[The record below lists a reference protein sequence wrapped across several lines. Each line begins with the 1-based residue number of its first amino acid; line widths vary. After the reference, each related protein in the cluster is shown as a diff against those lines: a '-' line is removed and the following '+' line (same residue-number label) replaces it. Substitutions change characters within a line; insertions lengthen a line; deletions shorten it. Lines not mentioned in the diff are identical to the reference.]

1 MASQQGNRLRDAFR
15 NSDFS
20 RVFHLRTPVGR
31 SRSAILF
38 NTALCNIGSAFT
50 SGALYT
56 AFLAEN
62 GLDIVRVG
70 IITLIPYIS
79 WVLSLFS
86 PMLMR
91 HFPRRRGAL
100 IFNSMCYY
108 SCVTLATTIM
118 PLFVSDPEVKT
129 WLFALFLLIANA
141 SNALLG
147 NGCTTWILRFIPQ
160 GRDLNIY
167 TQYNNL
173 VGLVLTNLTGIGA
186 ALAATVLE
194 GSPHRMAFLVGLRL
208 FAFVLFIVAEL
219 VRFLV
224 PPETTLPVPDKR
236 LSPLHLV
243 REPLRHK
250 PFMSA
255 VVISIFWSFLVAI
268 NASTFSYYILE
279 TVKVPLVLM
288 YLGSITTALTSL
300 FLSGRFRRITDRISP
315 YRTIAVFALL
325 FGINEAMFSLIVPGR
340 VALYVVFAITYAVI
354 GVGFLMGYNSLFYLN
369 LPKGCNTDVFST
381 FWHLAANLASLG
393 GSAFGTWLLS
403 MFGAQKLPLFGLE
416 IYGSQLLCGIKSLL
430 CIGFFLLVWKITP
443 YLQKNRTEPD

>member
-1 MASQQGNRLRDAFR
+1 MASQPENHRYT
-15 NSDFS
+15 SDFS
-20 RVFHLRTPVGR
+20 RVFHLRSPMGR
-31 SRSAILF
+31 SRSGILF

-79 WVLSLFS
+79 WALSLLS

-91 HFPRRRGAL
+91 HFPRRRGVL
-100 IFNSMCYY
+100 IFNSLLYY

-118 PLFVSDPEVKT
+118 PLFVSDPETKT
-129 WLFALFLLIANA
+129 WLFALFLMIANA

-160 GRDLNIY
+160 GKDLNIY

-186 ALAATVLE
+186 AFVATALE
-194 GSPHRMAFLVGLRL
+194 GSSHRLEFLVGLRL

-224 PPETTLPVPDKR
+224 PPEVTLPVPDKAIT
-236 LSPLHLV
+236 PAHLV

-250 PFMSA
+250 PFMCT
-255 VVISIFWSFLVAI
+255 VVISILWSFLVAI
-268 NASTFSYYILE
+268 NASTFSYYILQ

-288 YLGSITTALTSL
+288 YVGSITTALTSL
-300 FLSGRFRRITDRISP
+300 FLSGKFRRITDRISP

-325 FGINEAMFSLIVPGR
+325 FGINEAVFSFVAPGR
-340 VALYVVFAITYAVI
+340 AGLYVVFAISYAII
-354 GVGFLMGYNSLFYLN
+354 GVGFLMGYNSLLYLN
-369 LPKGCNTDVFST
+369 LPKDCNTDVFAT
-381 FWHLAANLASLG
+381 FWHLVANLASLG
-393 GSAFGTWLLS
+393 GSAFGTWVLS
-403 MFGAQKLPLFGLE
+403 KFADQTLPLLGLD
-416 IYGSQLLCGIKSLL
+416 IYGSQLLCGIKSIL
-430 CIGFFLLVWKITP
+430 CVGFFFLVWKLTP
-443 YLQKNRTEPD
+443 YLQKSRAEQV

>member
-1 MASQQGNRLRDAFR
+1 MDSRQDSRQHI
-15 NSDFS
+15 SDFS
-20 RVFHLRTPVGR
+20 KVFHLRTPMGR
-31 SRSAILF
+31 SRCAILF

-79 WVLSLFS
+79 WALSLFS

-100 IFNSMCYY
+100 IFNSVLYY

-118 PLFVSDPEVKT
+118 PLFVSDPESKT

-147 NGCTTWILRFIPQ
+147 NGCTGWILRFIPQ
-160 GRDLNIY
+160 GRDLNVY

-173 VGLVLTNLTGIGA
+173 VGLVLTNLAGIGA
-186 ALAATVLE
+186 AFAATALE
-194 GSPHRMAFLVGLRL
+194 GSAHRLEFLVGLRL
-208 FAFVLFIVAEL
+208 FAFVLFIAAEL
-219 VRFLV
+219 VRFIV
-224 PPETTLPVPDKR
+224 PPEVTLPVPDKTIT
-236 LSPLHLV
+236 PAHLI

-250 PFMSA
+250 PFMCTVIIS
-255 VVISIFWSFLVAI
+255 VVWSFLVAI

-288 YLGSITTALTSL
+288 YVGSITTALTSL

-315 YRTIAVFALL
+315 YRTIAIFALL
-325 FGINEAMFSLIVPGR
+325 FGVNEAVFSFVAPGR
-340 VALYVVFAITYAVI
+340 VGLYAVFAITYAVI

-369 LPKGCNTDVFST
+369 LPKGSNTDVFAT
-381 FWHLAANLASLG
+381 FWHLVANLASLG

-403 MFGAQKLPLFGLE
+403 MFGNQKLSPFGLE
-416 IYGSQLLCGIKSLL
+416 LYGSQLLCGIKSIL
-430 CIGFFLLVWKITP
+430 CVIFFLLVWKLTP
-443 YLQKNRTEPD
+443 YLQKNRTEKN

>member
-1 MASQQGNRLRDAFR
+1 MSNQNRKGLRGAPGH
-15 NSDFS
+15 SDFAG
-20 RVFHLRTPVGR
+20 VFHLHSPMGR

-50 SGALYT
+50 TGALYT

-79 WVLSLFS
+79 WVLSLLS
-86 PMLMR
+86 PMIMR
-91 HFPRRRGAL
+91 HFPRRRGIL
-100 IFNSMCYY
+100 IFNSVCYY

-118 PLFVSDPEVKT
+118 PLFVKDPEVKT
-129 WLFALFLLIANA
+129 WLFALFLFIANA

-160 GRDLNIY
+160 GDDLNVY

-173 VGLVLTNLTGIGA
+173 VGLVLTNLFGIGA
-186 ALAATVLE
+186 AIAATALE
-194 GSPHRMAFLVGLRL
+194 ASSHRLAFLVGLRL

-224 PPETTLPVPDKR
+224 PPEISLPVPEKPF
-236 LSPLHLV
+236 SPVFLI

-250 PFMSA
+250 PFMGT
-255 VVISIFWSFLVAI
+255 VLILIIWNFLVAI

-288 YLGSITTALTSL
+288 YLGNITTALTSL
-300 FLSGRFRRITDRISP
+300 LLSGRFRRIADRISP
-315 YRTIAVFALL
+315 YRTMAVFALL
-325 FGINEAMFSLIVPGR
+325 FAVNEGLYAMVAPGR
-340 VALYVVFAITYAVI
+340 TVLYVFCVITAAVI
-354 GVGFLMGYNSLFYLN
+354 SVGFVMGYNSLLYLN
-369 LPKGCNTDVFST
+369 LPKGSNTDVFVT
-381 FWHLAANLASLG
+381 FWNLIGNLASLG
-393 GSAFGTWLLS
+393 GSAFGTWLLATLGS
-403 MFGAQKLPLFGLE
+403 RTPVFFGLE
-416 IYGSQLLCGIKSLL
+416 LYSSQILCMIKSLC
-430 CIGFFLLVWKITP
+430 CIGFFLLVWCMTP
-443 YLQKNRTEPD
+443 YLQKNRTG